1 MASQQLITHIYS
13 APHTHTNR
21 HTHPQIHTHE
31 KQFLTSAV
39 TGTGAFIYCT
49 WWDPGGDGGGC
60 DHAPSCSSERSHLY
74 CVHGGGGEAGQLV
87 LQGGVGQG
95 AFLAT

>member
-13 APHTHTNR
+13 APHTQTD
-21 HTHPQIHTHE
+21 TPPPQIHTHE
-31 KQFLTSAV
+31 KQFLTSTV